1 MRVFLLLCFTFVSS
15 ATLSAQAARPKI
27 TGIAFMRVY
36 TTDAAAA
43 DRFYG
48 KTLGL
53 SETRTAGTEQFVVNR
68 HQWIE
73 VLANSAPPN
82 PTTRMAAIAFT
93 TNSVSQMASYLASRA
108 ITAID
113 SSHAG
118 ELAVHDPEGNLVVF
132 VQSGPSGPEAKA
144 ANEAALSASATSQ
157 RIIHV
162 GFIVH
167 NRAKEDAFWRE
178 VLGFR
183 PYWYGGMTPAKTEW
197 VSLQVPDG
205 TDWLEYMLG
214 GSATP
219 DLRETGVLDHFSLGT
234 ASMNTVLAQLQKN
247 GCEGKDCTAI
257 QVGKD
262 GKIQLNLFDPD
273 QTRVE
278 YMEFQPAM
286 QPCCSPFTG
295 PQPSELDP
303 GQDR

>member
-1 MRVFLLLCFTFVSS
+1 
-15 ATLSAQAARPKI
+15 
-27 TGIAFMRVY
+27 MRVY

-53 SETRTAGTEQFVVNR
+53 AEKHHADTAQFIINR
-68 HQWIE
+68 HQWVE
-73 VLANSAPPN
+73 VSTARPPS
-82 PTTRMAAIAFT
+82 PTNRMAAIAFT
-93 TNSVSQMASYLASRA
+93 TDSVKQMASYLFSRG
-108 ITAID
+108 ISYTD
-113 SSHAG
+113 GPTAG
-118 ELAVHDPEGNLVVF
+118 EIAVHDPEGNLVVF
-132 VQSGPSGPEAKA
+132 VQSGPSGPEAA
-144 ANEAALSASATSQ
+144 AASEASPSAAATS
-157 RIIHV
+157 RHIIHV

-167 NRAKEDAFWRE
+167 DRAREDAFWRD
-178 VLGFR
+178 VLGFK

-214 GSATP
+214 ASAAP
-219 DLRETGVLDHFSLGT
+219 DLRESGVLDHFSLGT
-234 ASMNTVLAQLQKN
+234 TTMNTVLAQLQKN
-247 GCEGKDCTAI
+247 ECGGKDCTSI

-286 QPCCSPFTG
+286 RPCCSPFTG
-295 PQPSELDP
+295 PQSKES
-303 GQDR
+303 QDDGPKLQN